1 MERRRGEPRIKKR
14 IACELGVGEKRYN
27 GLVLDLS
34 SHGLFVQT
42 AAQPD
47 PGARVRVAI
56 SAPGRSAPL
65 VVEALVARNKLVP
78 PQLRTVAQGGLGLH
92 VPQPTPEFAQFV
104 ADVRRPVKIQKV
116 SILPGKPPALQQ
128 DKTLTKERLDRFFA
142 GRARKTE
149 HQPGDERPI
158 AGPYTRLPRW
168 RIRLRHDGGEG
179 TRSFIVRSESEA
191 DAREQVLAEID
202 DGWKIEAIDRV

>member
-1 MERRRGEPRIKKR
+1 MDRRGEPRIKKR
-14 IACELGVGEKRYN
+14 IACELCVGEKRFN
-27 GLVLDLS
+27 GLVLDFS

-47 PGARVRVAI
+47 PGERVRVAL
-56 SAPGRSAPL
+56 SASGRPAPL
-65 VVEALVARNKLVP
+65 VVEAVVARTKLVP

-92 VPQPTPEFAQFV
+92 VPQPTAEFAQFV
-104 ADVRRPVKIQKV
+104 EDVQRPVKIQKV
-116 SILPGKPPALQQ
+116 SILPGSAPAPAQA
-128 DKTLTKERLDRFFA
+128 KTLTKERLDRFFA
-142 GRARKTE
+142 GRARAPKP
-149 HQPGDERPI
+149 QPGDERPV

-191 DAREQVLAEID
+191 DAREQVLAELD
-202 DGWKIEAIDRV
+202 DGWKIEAIQRI